1 MTTANPVDISPKTYN
16 KAYSMIRG
24 RIKDN
29 TLVENIES
37 YLENSSSICDYVLL
51 NNVLDSW
58 KPFEK
63 QFERETIND
72 FVSITE

>member
-1 MTTANPVDISPKTYN
+1 MTTANPVDISPKTYK
-16 KAYSMIRG
+16 KAYSLIRG

-29 TLVENIES
+29 TLVENIKS

-58 KPFEK
+58 KTFEK
-63 QFERETIND
+63 QY
-72 FVSITE
+72 